1 MTPELEQLADEA
13 IELRCT
19 NIDRAIGTY
28 RLPAVTITDPAHQRP
43 TRTVDHLDRA
53 RAILATTWASHRPA
67 LAQLAN
73 DRLAGIARLADRR
86 VTPAAGC
93 IVTVGRVTLEAVSDL
108 HPVSHRYEVM
118 RGRDRA
124 GSAWLS
130 SWQNATPYVA
140 DLSGQFFLRP
150 TLHEVIE
157 EMAERL
163 NAVPLAEA
171 GAR

>member
-1 MTPELEQLADEA
+1 MTPEREQIADEA

-19 NIDRAIGTY
+19 NTDRAISSY
-28 RLPAVTITDPAHQRP
+28 RLPAILITDRG
-43 TRTVDHLDRA
+43 TEKVDHLDRA
-53 RAILATTWASHRPA
+53 RIILATTWASHRPA

-73 DRLAGIARLADRR
+73 DRLAGIARLADRG

-93 IVTVGRVTLEAVSDL
+93 TVTVGRVTLEAVPDL
-108 HPVSHRYEVM
+108 HPVAHRYEVM
-118 RGRDRA
+118 RGRERA

-130 SWQNATPYVA
+130 GWQTTTPYVA
-140 DLSGQFFLRP
+140 DLSGQFFLGP